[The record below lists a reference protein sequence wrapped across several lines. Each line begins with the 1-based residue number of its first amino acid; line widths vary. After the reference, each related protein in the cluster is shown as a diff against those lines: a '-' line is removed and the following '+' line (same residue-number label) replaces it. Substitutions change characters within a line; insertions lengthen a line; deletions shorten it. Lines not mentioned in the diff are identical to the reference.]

1 MSTALKLHPHSFP
14 SSPVQCSTQGLLAA
28 TAIRADDRVVVIG
41 PGAFDHLPGLARS
54 GCKRAVALRSAS
66 FGRREMGAADV
77 IWFTGVETIGADL
90 HAAIEHLETSR
101 IVVME
106 LARDGAKAGLA
117 PFLGQLRAKGLADQ
131 SLVKSGGRTLMV
143 ASRPAWLRRVI

>member
-1 MSTALKLHPHSFP
+1 MSTALKLKP
-14 SSPVQCSTQGLLAA
+14 SSLPSTPVQCGTQSLLAA
-28 TAIRADDRVVVIG
+28 TAIRADDRVAVIG

-90 HAAIEHLETSR
+90 HAAIEYLETSR

-117 PFLGQLRAKGLADQ
+117 LFLGQLRAKGLADQ
-131 SLVKSGGRTLMV
+131 TVSKAAGRTLMV
-143 ASRPAWLRRVI
+143 ASRPAWLRCVI